1 MSLWPK
7 AAKAATYNAI
17 HEAAVANT
25 PHEESPAEEQ
35 APAFSDDQAS
45 AETQVS
51 AETPAVT
58 DEVKASEP
66 PAKEEKEEA
75 KPEDVKTS
83 DSK

>member
-1 MSLWPK
+1 MAKYHAQKAAAYAAK

-17 HEAAVANT
+17 HEAAANT
-25 PHEESPAEEQ
+25 TNEAAPVEKQ
-35 APAFSDDQAS
+35 A
-45 AETQVS
+45 QVS